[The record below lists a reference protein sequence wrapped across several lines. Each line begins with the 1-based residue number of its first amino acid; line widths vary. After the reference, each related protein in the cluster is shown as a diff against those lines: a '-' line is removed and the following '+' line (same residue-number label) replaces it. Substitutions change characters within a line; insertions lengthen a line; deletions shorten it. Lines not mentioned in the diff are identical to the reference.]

1 MYKWK
6 QASRSLLG
14 RDTGLFVKHAE
25 HDEEEKALEEGE
37 VESIIIASEPLYRAE
52 EAWNLVPPNHVLT
65 VTPKNDVILEPID
78 LSTISEEK
86 LHLNNPI
93 TSVIIARPPRLP
105 VREISFDYNNSNSE
119 KEKVN
124 EKEKED
130 IHIDAEPPSISISSI
145 TAEESE
151 LEIEK
156 SLAERK
162 RTRHHAQAS
171 LSLLVREHAGSPH
184 HGEDQAKKEAHEKG
198 RGFCLVVPEDHEL
211 AHDPAVRVRTRHRT
225 PSGLSEVIHQ
235 QQLQHQLHDESVR
248 EKGVAKKSTADVV
261 EKAESVAVE
270 GKHQQQQMTNQ
281 ISSKRE
287 ESSMVWGGGEKAIT
301 IQLNFPELVA
311 LSGLGIIL
319 LLGLALILD

>member
-6 QASRSLLG
+6 HASRSLLG

-25 HDEEEKALEEGE
+25 HEEEEKALEEGE

-105 VREISFDYNNSNSE
+105 VREISFDNNSNSA

-124 EKEKED
+124 EKERED
-130 IHIDAEPPSISISSI
+130 IHIDAEPPSISVSSI
-145 TAEESE
+145 TAEEDE

-184 HGEDQAKKEAHEKG
+184 PGEDQAMKEAHEKG
-198 RGFCLVVPEDHEL
+198 RGFCLVVPEEQEL
-211 AHDPAVRVRTRHRT
+211 AHDTALRVRTRHRT

-235 QQLQHQLHDESVR
+235 QLQHLHHDESAR
-248 EKGVAKKSTADVV
+248 EKGVATISPAEVV
-261 EKAESVAVE
+261 EKVESVVVE
-270 GKHQQQQMTNQ
+270 GKLQQQITNQ
-281 ISSKRE
+281 LSSKRE
-287 ESSMVWGGGEKAIT
+287 ESSRVWDGEKTIM
-301 IQLNFPELVA
+301 IQLNFSELVA
-311 LSGLGIIL
+311 LFGLGIIL